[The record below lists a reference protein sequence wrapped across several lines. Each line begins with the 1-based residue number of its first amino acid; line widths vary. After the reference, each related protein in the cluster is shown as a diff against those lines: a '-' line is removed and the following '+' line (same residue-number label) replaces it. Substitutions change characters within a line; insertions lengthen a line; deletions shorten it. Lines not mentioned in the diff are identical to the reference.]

1 MDGSLPYIEAT
12 GTHREVGR
20 QIGEALRDIIARG
33 LDAYEERF
41 PVLAGFSFA
50 EAVDRG
56 RAYLAPAADYVP
68 QSVEQL
74 RGLAEGSGAPFEYL
88 FALNCS
94 EEFTCAVDRVW
105 PPATPG
111 AAPSAGGAGAPRGGR
126 VGPAPEHCTSF
137 AFVSRGRAV
146 SGHNEDWYPEDVAA
160 LVVRKVVL
168 RGGTSY
174 LSVGAAYDLPMTGI
188 SSHGISSAAN
198 TVYFRDERVGVPNNC
213 LLTVLLEAP
222 DLESARAHLTA
233 APRARGS
240 NHLLCDAGGRIWDVE
255 TTGGKTAFIDGGEC
269 FAHANNYVD
278 RELAAEDATG
288 SEGSHVRRAR
298 AEELL
303 MAGIMARE
311 DPVELGKSVLRDHA
325 NEPLSIC
332 AHWDDDDPDQDQS
345 VTTASMVWEPAE
357 RRVYIARGQPCGAE
371 YSTYSL

>member
-1 MDGSLPYIEAT
+1 MDGALPYIEAT

-20 QIGEALRDIIARG
+20 QIGEASRDIVVRG

-41 PVLAGFSFA
+41 PVLAGFSLA
-50 EAVDRG
+50 EAVERA

-68 QSVEQL
+68 QAVEQL
-74 RGLAEGSGAPFEYL
+74 RGLAEGAGVPFERL

-94 EEFTCAVDRVW
+94 EEFTCAADRVW
-105 PPATPG
+105 PPA
-111 AAPSAGGAGAPRGGR
+111 APSAAPA
-126 VGPAPEHCTSF
+126 APEHCTSF
-137 AFVSRGRAV
+137 AFASGGRVV
-146 SGHNEDWYPEDVAA
+146 SGHNEDWYPEDVDA

-174 LSVGAAYDLPMTGI
+174 LSVGAAYDLPMTGV

-198 TVYFRDERVGVPNNC
+198 TVYFRDERVGVPNNL
-213 LLTVLLEAP
+213 LLTALLEAP

-255 TTGGKTAFIDGGEC
+255 TTGGRTAFIDGGEC
-269 FAHANNYVD
+269 FAHANDYVD
-278 RELAAEDATG
+278 PELAAEDATG
-288 SEGSHVRRAR
+288 SQGSARRRAR

-303 MAGIMARE
+303 LAGVAAAA
-311 DPVELGKSVLRDHA
+311 DPVALGKSVLRDHA
-325 NEPLSIC
+325 NTPLSIC

-345 VTTASMVWEPAE
+345 VTTASMIWEPAE
-357 RRVYIARGQPCGAE
+357 RRAHIARGQPCGAE
-371 YSTYSL
+371 YVTYTL